1 MIFASSYDNNTRLSV
16 TACTARTMYVEAKVT
31 CISEGESSRSNCG
44 VSSIRE
50 APAPP
55 EDPSTAILD
64 FWTNSQYSLID
75 FMDSLDIIQAGHDYS
90 SNTENYLL
98 NPLFAFT
105 NSGGRDPSEVATAD
119 RVAEGSLSSGA
130 SSGMGYNKTALST
143 VDIATFERRF
153 SLLWNTLWKIGW
165 ARKSVE
171 GGRWDD
177 AINTVNMSTVA
188 SVEHAASNVTFPLPA
203 VYAINRAWMGVYFV
217 SVAVMFLAACFS
229 LVMHSL
235 CRAPQVLGYA
245 SSLVRDSKYFEDVI
259 GVYGNSVEDGPEKS
273 KRLGRMRVM
282 LADVRDG
289 SAVGKIA
296 FALQGMGERIEK
308 GRWYD

>member
-1 MIFASSYDNNTRLSV
+1 
-16 TACTARTMYVEAKVT
+16 MYVEAKVT
-31 CISEGESSRSNCG
+31 CISEGESSRANCG

-50 APAPP
+50 TPAPP
-55 EDPSTAILD
+55 EDPSDAILD

-75 FMDSLDIIQAGHDYS
+75 FMDSLDIIQAGRDSS

-105 NSGGRDPSEVATAD
+105 NSDGRDPSEIVSAD
-119 RVAEGSLSSGA
+119 RVSGGSLSSGA
-130 SSGMGYNKTALST
+130 SSGGGYDKTALST

-171 GGRWDD
+171 GGGWGD
-177 AINTVNMSTVA
+177 ATINTANMSTVA

-203 VYAINRAWMGVYFV
+203 VYAINRAWMAMYFV

-229 LVMHSL
+229 LVVHSL

-245 SSLVRDSKYFEDVI
+245 SSLVRDSRYFEDVT

-282 LADVRDG
+282 LTDVRDG
-289 SAVGKIA
+289 RGAGKIA
-296 FALQGMGERIEK
+296 FAPQGMGKRIEK